1 MKELNQTY
9 KFRRFIFSY
18 HGLCL
23 KILLYILEF
32 KNKWDYS
39 VPVLAEI
46 KCCNIERRLPI
57 TRFNRNLLRGL
68 GDECGDPC
76 VYAKKKKAYNKFS
89 TLSLQYIEKC
99 IRTAVS

>member
-46 KCCNIERRLPI
+46 KCCNIERRLP
-57 TRFNRNLLRGL
+57 LPDL
-68 GDECGDPC
+68 
-76 VYAKKKKAYNKFS
+76 
-89 TLSLQYIEKC
+89 IEIC
-99 IRTAVS
+99 